1 MATVKK
7 GILVRA
13 GEWWKH
19 LRKRKAHRPFW
30 KRHRLAEKRE
40 IGEELKQR
48 AYEGD

>member
-7 GILVRA
+7 GILVAA

-40 IGEELKQR
+40 AIEELRQKPLK
-48 AYEGD
+48 GN